1 MQMLRAWAS
10 LQRCNRYVTDA
21 YGVPQ
26 VDTEAID
33 ITRPSNNHADGI
45 TKELALGYSPFWVIW
60 IPAYILIV

>member
-1 MQMLRAWAS
+1 MLRAWAS

-33 ITRPSNNHADGI
+33 ITHPSNNHVDGI
-45 TKELALGYSPFWVIW
+45 TTELALGDLPFLVI
-60 IPAYILIV
+60 